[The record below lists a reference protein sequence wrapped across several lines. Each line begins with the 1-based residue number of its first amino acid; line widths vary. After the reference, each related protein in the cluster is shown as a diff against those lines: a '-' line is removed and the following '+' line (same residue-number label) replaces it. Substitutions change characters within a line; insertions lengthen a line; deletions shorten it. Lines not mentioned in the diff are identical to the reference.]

1 MYIIY
6 CIRLHIYLVSG
17 ELFNMNL
24 YQNQC
29 PTPSGVLLH
38 VIFFF
43 VITFLSMKN
52 ALLDTGVKLKHTI
65 YGSLLFFFLSSPPIF
80 IFIRNF
86 LGPRYANSAGCP
98 TTIGVFVN
106 AILYCVALVGLM
118 YLP

>member
-1 MYIIY
+1 
-6 CIRLHIYLVSG
+6 
-17 ELFNMNL
+17 MNL